1 MRQSLGRRSRSRRE
15 IGESTSFPSAK
26 KIHRHSFAGWSTARR
41 DRACKKSMPRPSPAY
56 CVRPAA
62 YADSSSSGRRR
73 CRAAP
78 LEPTGVFTALPGALG
93 CPSSRGWAPINNGI
107 SSTTRADLQS
117 HFYVVGGNCSQ
128 SVVCVEQSSS
138 QVKTNV
144 RRAEQLTIK
153 TRRSEISMMGS
164 QAPPGQ
170 SSS

>member
-1 MRQSLGRRSRSRRE
+1 MRGGALRAGTE
-15 IGESTSFPSAK
+15 HAK
-26 KIHRHSFAGWSTARR
+26 KTCPVLLLLIVCALLPTQTAPPVA
-41 DRACKKSMPRPSPAY
+41 D
-56 CVRPAA
+56 AA
-62 YADSSSSGRRR
+62 AVPHHWNQQ
-73 CRAAP
+73 A
-78 LEPTGVFTALPGALG
+78 GVFTALPGALG

-170 SSS
+170 SSSHVKTSQSKNNKSSQSKSL